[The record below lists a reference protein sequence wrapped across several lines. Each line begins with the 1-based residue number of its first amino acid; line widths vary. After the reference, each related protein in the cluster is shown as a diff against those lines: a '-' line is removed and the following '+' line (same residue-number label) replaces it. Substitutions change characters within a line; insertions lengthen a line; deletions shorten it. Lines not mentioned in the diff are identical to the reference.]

1 MFVGNMVSALSLKLN
16 KDKHQK
22 TQDFV
27 SDGTVFSLIVV
38 LLNRNEEMAVYYAG
52 IQDVVFNLFFFIC
65 QLNFIKFEK

>member
-1 MFVGNMVSALSLKLN
+1 MFVGNMVSVLSLKLN
-16 KDKHQK
+16 KEKHQK

-52 IQDVVFNLFFFIC
+52 IQDVVFNLFFFYMPVK
-65 QLNFIKFEK
+65 LYKV